1 MDWNASL
8 IISPLVAGRLLLPLA
23 IPRYPLPGILC
34 CLMLD
39 SADQTIMQAFGIEL
53 AGYQGYD
60 KALDVYYLS
69 IAYLATMR
77 NWENVAAFQVGRV
90 LYYFRLLGV
99 LAFELTGLRVL
110 LAVFPN
116 AFEPFFIY
124 YELVRRKGDPLSLTR
139 GALVGIVAV
148 LWLVVK
154 LPHEWWIHV
163 ARLDGTD
170 FVKTKILGAEPD
182 TLFWRAIIEAPLV
195 TGAITV
201 AAAVL
206 ALAIWRLGTFRRRVL
221 ASVRW
226 LGHWSRH
233 QSRVRAGRSDGEVAE
248 SPGRLQVV
256 TIRGQAAATLRP
268 MALVEKIVLVTIVS
282 VVFQQTLPGL
292 LTSGIRTAIS
302 IAAVVTAADFLLRWE
317 LRRFGVPLSA
327 RRELASTG
335 AFNLFVVTVL
345 QLFVAALRPGD
356 RPGSALVFACVI
368 TLFVTLYDHYRP
380 VYEVRRAEA
389 DAAATQAESS
399 ALRA

>member
-1 MDWNASL
+1 VDSEAFL
-8 IISPLVAGRLLLPLA
+8 IIGLLVAGRLLLPLA
-23 IPRYPLPGILC
+23 IPRYPLPGILA

-90 LYYFRLLGV
+90 LFYFRLLGV
-99 LAFELTGLRVL
+99 LAFELTGLRLL
-110 LAVFPN
+110 LAIFPN

-139 GALVGIVAV
+139 GALIGIVAV

-163 ARLDGTD
+163 ARFDGTD
-170 FVKTKILGAEPD
+170 FVKTKILGARSE
-182 TLFWRAIIEAPLV
+182 TLFWRAIVEAPVV

-201 AAAVL
+201 AVALL
-206 ALAIWRLGTFRRRVL
+206 ALAIWRLEAFRRRVL
-221 ASVRW
+221 ALVRR
-226 LGHWSRH
+226 LGHW
-233 QSRVRAGRSDGEVAE
+233 GRGARDAARESESLGAE

-256 TIRGQAAATLRP
+256 TVRGQAAATLRP
-268 MALVEKIVLVTIVS
+268 RVLLEKIVLVTIVS

-302 IAAVVTAADFLLRWE
+302 IAAVVIATDFLLRWE
-317 LRRFGVPLSA
+317 LRRFGVPFSA

-335 AFNLFVVTVL
+335 ALNFLVVTLL

-356 RPGSALVFACVI
+356 RPASALVFGCVI
-368 TLFVTLYDHYRP
+368 ALFVTLYDHYRP
-380 VYEVRRAEA
+380 VYEIRRAEA
-389 DAAATQAESS
+389 DAAATQAEEIPGE
-399 ALRA
+399 A

>member
-1 MDWNASL
+1 
-8 IISPLVAGRLLLPLA
+8 
-23 IPRYPLPGILC
+23 
-34 CLMLD
+34 
-39 SADQTIMQAFGIEL
+39 
-53 AGYQGYD
+53 
-60 KALDVYYLS
+60 
-69 IAYLATMR
+69 
-77 NWENVAAFQVGRV
+77 
-90 LYYFRLLGV
+90 
-99 LAFELTGLRVL
+99 
-110 LAVFPN
+110 
-116 AFEPFFIY
+116 
-124 YELVRRKGDPLSLTR
+124 
-139 GALVGIVAV
+139 
-148 LWLVVK
+148 
-154 LPHEWWIHV
+154 
-163 ARLDGTD
+163 
-170 FVKTKILGAEPD
+170 
-182 TLFWRAIIEAPLV
+182 
-195 TGAITV
+195 
-201 AAAVL
+201 
-206 ALAIWRLGTFRRRVL
+206 
-221 ASVRW
+221 
-226 LGHWSRH
+226 
-233 QSRVRAGRSDGEVAE
+233 
-248 SPGRLQVV
+248 
-256 TIRGQAAATLRP
+256 